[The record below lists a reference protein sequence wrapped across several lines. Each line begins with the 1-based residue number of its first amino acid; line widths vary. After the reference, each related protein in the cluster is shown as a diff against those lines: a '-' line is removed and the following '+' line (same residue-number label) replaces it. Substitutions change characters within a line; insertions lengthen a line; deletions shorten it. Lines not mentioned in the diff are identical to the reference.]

1 MKKIAVPTINGNL
14 CTHFGHC
21 QKFAIITVEND
32 KIVKEEMAEPP
43 VHQPGVYPR
52 WLHELGVSEII
63 AGGMGQKA
71 KVIFDQNDIR
81 VNVGVESK
89 PARLAVN
96 ELLQN
101 ELETGSNRCDH

>member
-21 QKFAIITVEND
+21 QKFAIITVENEE
-32 KIVKEEMAEPP
+32 IVKEEMVEPP

-71 KVIFDQNDIR
+71 KVIFDQNNIK
-81 VNVGVESK
+81 VHVGVDSK
-89 PARLAVN
+89 SAQQAVS

-101 ELETGSNRCDH
+101 ELKTGSNRCDH